1 MAGQVD
7 PIWVPSA
14 TDIALARVTAF
25 AEFAARTYGYCASPY
40 LDLWQCSV
48 ARLDDL
54 WDAVWIFSACTCR
67 VLTGPCE
74 PG

>member
-14 TDIALARVTAF
+14 TDIALARSTNI
-25 AEFAARTYGYCASPY
+25 AEVAARTYVYRSGSY

-48 ARLDDL
+48 ARLDDF
-54 WDAVWIFSACTCR
+54 WDAVRPNHHGNSA
-67 VLTGPCE
+67 P
-74 PG
+74 

>member
-1 MAGQVD
+1 MAGQTN
-7 PIWVPSA
+7 PITMPTA
-14 TDIALARVTAF
+14 THTAPACVTGF

-48 ARLDDL
+48 ARLDDF
-54 WDAVWIFSACTCR
+54 WDAVWTFSACTCR